1 MIVFIA
7 DAPCHGKKYHKN
19 LADNFP
25 DGDPMGRSLEEYVKD
40 FANMRIHFL
49 NIQITNDTEKMIEII
64 RNVYKNTSG

>member
-1 MIVFIA
+1 
-7 DAPCHGKKYHKN
+7 
-19 LADNFP
+19 
-25 DGDPMGRSLEEYVKD
+25 MGRSLEEYVKD